1 MSACIVIS
9 LGLLAGG
16 VVLWRELR
24 RAPLLPPGHDADGQ
38 PLPDFPEELRAEERR
53 QKPEE
58 GRN

>member
-1 MSACIVIS
+1 MNVCLVIS
-9 LGLLAGG
+9 IGLIAGG

-24 RAPLLPPGHDADGQ
+24 RAPLLPLGHDADGR
-38 PLPDFPEELRAEERR
+38 PLPEELRAEERR